1 MALPSAKPAAGAD
14 PLDKSLSLEAT
25 PLATEYGYTY
35 EAAVAAKTEWDTKV
49 SSAFAAYDITDVF
62 NELEGS
68 QNKSDYRELIYRQS
82 VYNIIGSNLTNL
94 FVELTD
100 KDIAVWYTQQA
111 RKYLHY
117 FVKLIQNK
125 IERNPGA
132 FLSLSQSIPFDDII
146 RPNKEI
152 AKDIVMLPGKF
163 MNPVT
168 RTRFTKEEYDRH
180 IELLDSIR
188 NTVKGIYADEGG
200 AELYAIYVIG
210 TGRNFPNK

>member
-35 EAAVAAKTEWDTKV
+35 EAAVDAKTEWDTKV

-62 NELEGS
+62 NELESS

-100 KDIAVWYTQQA
+100 KDSAVWYTQQA

-132 FLSLSQSIPFDDII
+132 FLSQSIPFDDII

-168 RTRFTKEEYDRH
+168 RTRFTKDEYDRH

-188 NTVKGIYADEGG
+188 NTVNNDIYEEG
-200 AELYAIYVIG
+200 AELYATYVIG